1 MENNLRDVM
10 MIDSLLDTESEQFTM
25 LKENFD
31 YVMEGIEYYY
41 EDFFGDRTE
50 YCDTEEI
57 IGGIINIPIIDVLKN
72 PPTILKD
79 MWDIELGDIRLNFE
93 GEHEEIG
100 LWFSE
105 YFKGYWENLEGEKL
119 EQYNEIY
126 QKQLDYY
133 LNERWG
139 NGLTN
144 MDYLNK
150 MEQKRQQYLKQII

>member
-79 MWDIELGDIRLNFE
+79 MWDIELSNITLNFG
-93 GEHEEIG
+93 GEHGEIG
-100 LWFSE
+100 LWFGE
-105 YFKGYWENLEGEKL
+105 YFKGYWDCTEENKL
-119 EQYNEIY
+119 QEYEMIY

-133 LNERWG
+133 LNERWSCG
-139 NGLTN
+139 RGY
-144 MDYLNK
+144 MDYLNEL
-150 MEQKRQQYLKQII
+150 EQKRQQYLKQR

>member
-10 MIDSLLDTESEQFTM
+10 MIDSLLDTKSKQFMM

-31 YVMEGIEYYY
+31 YVMEGITNYY

-50 YCDTEEI
+50 HCDTEEI
-57 IGGIINIPIIDVLKN
+57 IGGIINTPIIDVLKN
-72 PPTILKD
+72 PPTIFKN
-79 MWDIELGDIRLNFE
+79 MWDTELDDIELNFE

-100 LWFSE
+100 LWFNE
-105 YFKGYWENLEGEKL
+105 YFKGCYWDCEGDKL
-119 EQYNEIY
+119 QEYEMIY

-133 LNERWG
+133 LNEQWS

-150 MEQKRQQYLKQII
+150 LEQKRQQYLKQII